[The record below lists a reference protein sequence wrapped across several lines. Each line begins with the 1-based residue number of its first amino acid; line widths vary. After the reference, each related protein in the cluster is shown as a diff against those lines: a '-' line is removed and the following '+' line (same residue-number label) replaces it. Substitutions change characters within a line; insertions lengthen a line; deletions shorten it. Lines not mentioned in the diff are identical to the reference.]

1 VRHFVAPLCFTTDPI
16 DLLKRPIPLLLEV
29 FQEKKHRIDVVRLG
43 LVRHEAES
51 LHDQTPSHS

>member
-1 VRHFVAPLCFTTDPI
+1 VAPLCFTTDPI